1 MQIINSLGKHQLV
14 PLVFAQDAVAASQS
28 AVALYCQQVHGAVAL
43 DNIGYTMPWAGEV
56 IGVTINTTAAAS
68 AGTLTVVPT
77 IDTTA
82 CSDPSGAITTEVAQS
97 DSCKRGTNPFA
108 AEAVIG
114 AKITTTAGWTAET
127 MDMVVIVWVLL
138 TISGI

>member
-14 PLVFAQDAVAASQS
+14 PLVFAQTAVAASQTAAALYTS
-28 AVALYCQQVHGAVAL
+28 EVATPLVALNV
-43 DNIGYTMPWAGEV
+43 GYTMPFAGEI
-56 IGVTINTTAAAS
+56 IGITLNLDAAAT

-77 IDTTA
+77 IATTA
-82 CSDPSGAITTEVAQS
+82 CTDPSAAVTTAVVES
-97 DSCKRGTNPFA
+97 DTCKRGTNPFA

-114 AKITTTAGWTAET
+114 AKITTSAGWNGTSSDVQVT
-127 MDMVVIVWVLL
+127 VWVLL

>member
-1 MQIINSLGKHQLV
+1 MQINNALSKHQLV

-43 DNIGYTMPWAGEV
+43 DNVGYVMPFAGEI
-56 IGVTINTTAAAS
+56 IGVSVGLTAAGS
-68 AGTLTVVPT
+68 AGTLTVVPS

-82 CSDPSGAITTEVAQS
+82 CTDPSAAITTETEKS
-97 DSCKRGTNPFA
+97 DSCKRGSNPFA

-114 AKITTTAGWTAET
+114 AKITTSADWNGTTSDLQVT
-127 MDMVVIVWVLL
+127 VWVLL
-138 TISGI
+138 NISGI